1 MRIGAACVPV
11 LLASLLAGA
20 CSNGV
25 APEHPSVLPVEL
37 EDYRLRPYEPLADL
51 ADATALELI
60 TLHPYPYSEEGQP
73 ADPADDFHDYK
84 VLGRAELTLEAD
96 ERHSSTIAQTI
107 ALLQKSMRENS
118 TMVAACFNP
127 RHGLRFTTADG
138 PVDLVICFECLQY
151 HRHEPDGSQSSSLL
165 SSNHQGAVDALF
177 AAHGLTK
184 HPE

>member
-1 MRIGAACVPV
+1 MRARITLLPV
-11 LLASLLAGA
+11 VLASLLAGA

-37 EDYRLRPYEPLADL
+37 EEYRLRPDEPLADL
-51 ADATALELI
+51 ADATALELL
-60 TLHPYPYSEEGQP
+60 TLHPYPYAEEGQP
-73 ADPADDFHDYK
+73 SGPADNFHDYK
-84 VLGRAELTLEAD
+84 ILDRAELTLEAD

-118 TMVAACFNP
+118 TTAAACFNP
-127 RHGLRFTTADG
+127 RHGLRFTTTDG

-151 HRHEPDGSQSSSLL
+151 HRHEPDGSQSNSLL
-165 SSNHQGAVDALF
+165 SANHQDAVDALF